1 MKIATIVGTRPE
13 LIKLSMVIKKLDKHS
28 EHCLIHTGQNF
39 DFELNQVFFEDL
51 GIREP
56 DYFLEAAQENFA
68 YTISSI
74 ISKSYDVLKKVNPD
88 ALLVYGDTNSCLSVI
103 VAKRLKIPVFHM
115 ESGNRCFDQRVPEE
129 LNRKVVDHLS
139 DINLSISE
147 HARKYM
153 EDEGIRPE
161 TIIKIGS
168 SMPEVLKHQK
178 QKISN
183 SKILDNYKLKPR
195 NYFVVSIHRE
205 ENVDDESNLRTLVD
219 AINAIVDQYGYKII
233 FSIHP
238 RTQNNLNKL
247 ELDKKL
253 NPEVIKL
260 KPLGFND
267 YIKLQLNSFCV
278 ISDSGTV
285 SEESSI
291 LKFPAVTVRQAHER
305 PEAMD
310 EGTLI
315 MTGLSCENII
325 DSVRIVTDPERLSIN
340 IAEDYSCENV
350 SEKVIRIIYSYVDYI
365 NRNTWKK
372 KKKL

>member
-13 LIKLSMVIKKLDKHS
+13 LIKLAMVIKKLDSHS
-28 EHCLIHTGQNF
+28 DHFLIHTGQNF
-39 DFELNQVFFEDL
+39 DYELNQVFFEDL

-56 DYFLEAAQENFA
+56 DYFLEAAEENLA

-74 ISKSYDVLKKVNPD
+74 ISRSYDTLQKIRPD
-88 ALLVYGDTNSCLSVI
+88 ALLVYGDTNSCLCVI

-115 ESGNRCFDQRVPEE
+115 EAGNRCFDQRVPEE

-139 DINLSISE
+139 DINLPISE

-153 EDEGIRPE
+153 ENEGIRPE

-168 SMPEVLKHQK
+168 SMPEVLKAQE
-178 QKISN
+178 QKILE
-183 SKILDNYKLKPR
+183 SKILNEYKLEKK

-205 ENVDDESNLRTLVD
+205 ENVDDEVNLIALVD
-219 AINAIVDQYGYKII
+219 AINLIISEYNYPII

-238 RTQNNLNKL
+238 RTQKKL
-247 ELDKKL
+247 EVSGLDKKL
-253 NPEVIKL
+253 NSKVIQL

-267 YIKLQLNSFCV
+267 YINLQMNAFCV
-278 ISDSGTV
+278 VSDSGTI

-291 LKFPAVTVRQAHER
+291 LKFPAITVRQAHER

-310 EGTLI
+310 EATVI
-315 MTGLSCENII
+315 MTGLNQQNII
-325 DSVRIVTDPERLSIN
+325 DSIQIVTAPDRLPIQV
-340 IAEDYSCENV
+340 AHDYSCENV
-350 SEKVIRIIYSYVDYI
+350 SEKVVRIIHSYVDYI
-365 NRNTWKK
+365 NRNTWRK
-372 KKKL
+372 